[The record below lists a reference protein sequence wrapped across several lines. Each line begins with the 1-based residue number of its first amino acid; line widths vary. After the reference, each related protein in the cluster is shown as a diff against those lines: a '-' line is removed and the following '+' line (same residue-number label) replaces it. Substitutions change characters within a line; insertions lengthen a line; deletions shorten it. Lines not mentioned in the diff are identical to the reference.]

1 MCVLSHFSC
10 IRLYVTPWTVACQA
24 PLSMGFSRQEYWNGL
39 PCSLP
44 GDLPNP
50 GIGPSLLCL
59 LHWQAGSLPLVPPG
73 KPSDLWGMS
82 ISLATQAAPSWVDLG
97 NVFNVASRI
106 SKPFTERIYSSCCS
120 QASFNSKLEFYLF
133 PWSCQLSCDWEGSIY
148 WSEPQMV

>member
-59 LHWQAGSLPLVPPG
+59 LHWRQPTPLCLPGISHGQRSLAGYG
-73 KPSDLWGMS
+73 LWGHKELDTTEHICIHCVFTQLLHFLS
-82 ISLATQAAPSWVDLG
+82 SPEIKVPIGQGFLCVVLAVLA
-97 NVFNVASRI
+97 
-106 SKPFTERIYSSCCS
+106 
-120 QASFNSKLEFYLF
+120 
-133 PWSCQLSCDWEGSIY
+133 
-148 WSEPQMV
+148 